1 MFRRIRSILIGVALS
16 LSLVGCGTP
25 ILKKAQ
31 VVSQAAFLAANY
43 EAMEASIA
51 ALPLNETE
59 RMRVE
64 QGVTGLNQV
73 RTDLSALL
81 DGNVQSDRVLDYA
94 TGDDILE
101 RIRISFN
108 QVRSAVRQHFIR
120 TKTTPPQGYVQFNS
134 VAVNLYSTARTV
146 IENNRQIEARGIV
159 LLLRH
164 ALQTY
169 EAVHTGGLITLPAPQ
184 GSFEL

>member
-51 ALPLNETE
+51 ALPLNEIE
-59 RMRVE
+59 RMSVDE
-64 QGVTGLNQV
+64 GVAGLNQV

-94 TGDDILE
+94 TGDDILD
-101 RIRISFN
+101 RIRTNFN
-108 QVRSAVRQHFIR
+108 QVRATVSQYFIR
-120 TKTTPPQGYVQFNS
+120 TQTVPPQGYIQFNS
-134 VAVNLYSTARTV
+134 VAVQLYSTARSV
-146 IENNRQIEARGIV
+146 IESNQQIEGKGIAI
-159 LLLRH
+159 LLRH

-169 EAVHTGGLITLPAPQ
+169 AAINTGGLITLPAPQ